1 MAVTKKPNKSTKS
14 VDDFI
19 EKTDSSTDEIKQI
32 SLSLKVSMLERVD
45 NCSNDLGISRAGF
58 IKQAVAR
65 ALKIEG
71 C

>member
-1 MAVTKKPNKSTKS
+1 MAVTKKPKKS

-19 EKTDSSTDEIKQI
+19 DKSDTNSESDEMKQI
-32 SLSLKVSMLERVD
+32 RLSIKVSMLERVD
-45 NCSNDLGISRAGF
+45 SCSGDLGISRAGF

-65 ALKIEG
+65 ALKMEG

>member
-1 MAVTKKPNKSTKS
+1 MAVTKKPKKS

-19 EKTDSSTDEIKQI
+19 DKSETNTKSDEMKQI
-32 SLSLKVSMLERVD
+32 SLAMKTSMLERVD
-45 NCSNDLGISRAGF
+45 TCSSDLGISRAGF